1 MAEMNEVKT
10 TTQEEEKK
18 VGFVGKIKNFGS
30 THPKTVKVV
39 KRVAIGVAVATA
51 VVLGRNYIRENGAEI
66 MAKVGSAN
74 GAAEPDVDT
83 ETKAE

>member
-1 MAEMNEVKT
+1 MAEVKEIKT
-10 TTQEEEKK
+10 IEQEEEKK
-18 VGFVGKIKNFGS
+18 IGFVGKIKNFGS

-39 KRVAIGVAVATA
+39 KRVAIGAAVVAA

-66 MAKVGSAN
+66 MAKVGSTD
-74 GAAEPDVDT
+74 GAAEPAVDT